1 MTRPIQKVLFIE
13 PRSPREHIFSRVAI
27 PRLGSLLLG
36 TILEQQGIKVK
47 VVIEEMSTPNYRIP
61 GLPT

>member
-36 TILEQQGIKVK
+36 TILEQQGMKVK